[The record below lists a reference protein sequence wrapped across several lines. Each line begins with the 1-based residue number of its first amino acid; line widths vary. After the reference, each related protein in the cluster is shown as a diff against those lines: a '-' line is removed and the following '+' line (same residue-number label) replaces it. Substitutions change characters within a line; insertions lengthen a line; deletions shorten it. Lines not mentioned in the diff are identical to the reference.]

1 MESDDRRRH
10 ERIEPFVLRC
20 HVVDGA
26 RRVEGYLTNLSSGGG
41 QVTTR
46 GPAPSAEAAVVLELS
61 LADRPVR
68 LRLPA
73 RVAWV
78 RRDPGEPGS
87 FRFGARFEQV
97 GAAEQEAIQAALGEF
112 RRLVASLGPS

>member
-1 MESDDRRRH
+1 MESDDRRRF

-20 HVVDGA
+20 HVVERG

-46 GPAPSAEAAVVLELS
+46 GPAPSAEAAVVLELT
-61 LADRPVR
+61 LVGRPVR

-78 RRDPGEPGS
+78 RRDPGEPAS
-87 FRFGARFEQV
+87 FRLGVRFEQV
-97 GAAEQEAIQAALGEF
+97 GEAEQRAIQAALGEF
-112 RRLVASLGPS
+112 RRLVAALGSS